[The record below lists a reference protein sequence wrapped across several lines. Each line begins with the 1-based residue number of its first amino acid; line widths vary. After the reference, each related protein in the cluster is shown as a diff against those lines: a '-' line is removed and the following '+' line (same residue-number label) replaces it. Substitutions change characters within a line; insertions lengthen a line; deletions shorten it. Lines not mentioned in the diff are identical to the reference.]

1 MTAVDQAFN
10 LFQKHSSKLT
20 LGFVGEALDKAMDA
34 FAALSKEDNVFAK
47 MVDVALTQEEGLA
60 VISNLGLSSP
70 LRSGIAQI
78 WNEQQ
83 SNASHRWQ
91 QDSDRNLYNLFNA
104 ATEHLTHGVETS
116 RFEYAGD
123 QTESVT
129 KKINRL
135 VHNPEELKKAK
146 IMTEDAELLMAV
158 TN

>member
-1 MTAVDQAFN
+1 METRWTIHDKRICDRWRRRARPTGQGARQRTMAPFVFN
-10 LFQKHSSKLT
+10 PTPS
-20 LGFVGEALDKAMDA
+20 
-34 FAALSKEDNVFAK
+34 
-47 MVDVALTQEEGLA
+47 
-60 VISNLGLSSP
+60 